1 MTRELDANGQAP
13 GLLMRGAVPIID
25 PDILRSIQG
34 LPFSSF
40 FCHTNDKSMDTGIL
54 AEYLSFLP
62 RWIESSELNR
72 VEGLDSFPLRRLTS
86 GNTQAFDDFYIRHH
100 DRTFKFL
107 PGEYPYLSKYARRW
121 ELLDE
126 HTELTRKDALV
137 MSAPFSA
144 TGNMHP
150 RFYETLERADH
161 LGIPV
166 LIDCAFFGI
175 TRGLELRLGYR
186 CIEAV
191 CFSLSKAFGAGCFRS
206 GIELSKQSGGPA
218 SIQNDWI
225 YVQLLSAKIGLE
237 IAKQYSPD
245 YIPRKYRDWQL
256 EICGEFGLEP
266 SNTVVF
272 GLGGDAFRY
281 FDVDGVVRRV
291 CITPAIKARIE
302 AQIEAQI
309 EARIEA
315 RIPARAAGAGEVE
328 AAGASR

>member
-1 MTRELDANGQAP
+1 MKRQLDATGQAP
-13 GLLMRGAVPIID
+13 GHLMRGAVPIID
-25 PDILRSIQG
+25 LEILRHIQG
-34 LPFSSF
+34 LPFASF

-54 AEYLSFLP
+54 AEYLRFVPEWLL
-62 RWIESSELNR
+62 SSKLNR
-72 VEGLDSFPLRRLTS
+72 VEGLETFPLRRLTS

-100 DRTFKFL
+100 DRVFKFL
-107 PGEYPYLSKYARRW
+107 PGEYPYLSKYVRRW

-126 HTELTRKDALV
+126 NTELTRKDALV

-175 TRGLELRLGYR
+175 TRNLHLRLDYR

-206 GIELSKQSGGPA
+206 GIEFSKQNGGPA

-237 IAKQYSPD
+237 IAKKYSPD
-245 YIPRKYRDWQL
+245 YIPLKYRDWQL
-256 EICGEFGLEP
+256 EICEEFGLEP
-266 SNTVVF
+266 SDTVVF
-272 GLGGDAFRY
+272 GLGGDAFKFY
-281 FDVDGVVRRV
+281 DVDGVSRRV

-302 AQIEAQI
+302 AGIEA
-309 EARIEA
+309 
-315 RIPARAAGAGEVE
+315 GAV
-328 AAGASR
+328 AV

>member
-1 MTRELDANGQAP
+1 MTRPLDAHGQAP
-13 GLLMRGAVPIID
+13 GRLMRGAVPIID
-25 PDILRSIQG
+25 PEILRYIQD
-34 LPFSSF
+34 LPFRSF

-54 AEYLSFLP
+54 PEYLDFLP
-62 RWIESSELNR
+62 QWIASSEQNSI
-72 VEGLDSFPLRRLTS
+72 EGLDGFPLRRLTS

-107 PGEYPYLSKYARRW
+107 PGEYPYLSKYVPRW
-121 ELLDE
+121 DLLDA
-126 HTELTRKDALV
+126 HGELTRKDALV

-150 RFYETLERADH
+150 QFYATLERAEQ

-175 TRGLELRLGYR
+175 TRNLQLQLGYR

-206 GIELSKQSGGPA
+206 GIELSKQNGGPA
-218 SIQNDWI
+218 AIQNEWC

-237 IAKQYSPD
+237 VARKFSPD
-245 YIPRKYRDWQL
+245 HIPTKYRAWQL
-256 EICGEFGLEP
+256 EICREFELEP

-272 GLGGDAFRY
+272 GLGDERFKH
-281 FDVDGVVRRV
+281 FDVDGVSNRV
-291 CITPAIKARIE
+291 CITPAIKARLDRSE
-302 AQIEAQI
+302 L
-309 EARIEA
+309 
-315 RIPARAAGAGEVE
+315 AA
-328 AAGASR
+328 